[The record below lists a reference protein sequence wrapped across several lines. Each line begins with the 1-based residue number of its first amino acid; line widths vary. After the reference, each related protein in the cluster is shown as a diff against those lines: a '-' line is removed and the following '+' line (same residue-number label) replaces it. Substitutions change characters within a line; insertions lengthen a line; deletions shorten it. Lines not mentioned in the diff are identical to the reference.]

1 MALCDSVAGKT
12 AVTHSLPRRE
22 CAASWASLY
31 SNLPGQLTRVG
42 LWLAH
47 DSCRRCNQRGL
58 VMNPDL
64 LKEWGS
70 LGINGLPYPIPIH
83 PNLGASNARV
93 IYHSDRL

>member
-1 MALCDSVAGKT
+1 
-12 AVTHSLPRRE
+12 
-22 CAASWASLY
+22 
-31 SNLPGQLTRVG
+31 
-42 LWLAH
+42 
-47 DSCRRCNQRGL
+47 
-58 VMNPDL
+58 MNPDL